1 MSTHETVFFA
11 RGMLWKGYYCSCYL
25 RKHPRI
31 ESQRANKAADKEIHI
46 RTTAFLADHPISS
59 SLPFGFLLLSD
70 FSRNSHAFTAPM
82 PKDVRA
88 EEIHCGAISG
98 SSRTE
103 HLIFH
108 QRGGGGFHA
117 FPMFSYSAWPRRSRV
132 KGSVIEPFLQLE
144 DKPVHLFLGRVF
156 SKSHIFTL
164 VCLAPLAGSYGLMGG
179 ETWLLSRERCI
190 CGYAAKPQK
199 ELYMF
204 LICSVLNWTTRTIF
218 IYGIHRELMSFDNI
232 YINISL
238 RIP

>member
-108 QRGGGGFHA
+108 QRGGGGVSCIPYVFILGMAKEVQGQGIRDRAISAAWGQTCPPFPRSGFFKVPYFHTRL
-117 FPMFSYSAWPRRSRV
+117 FGSSRR
-132 KGSVIEPFLQLE
+132 IIWI
-144 DKPVHLFLGRVF
+144 DGR
-156 SKSHIFTL
+156 
-164 VCLAPLAGSYGLMGG
+164 
-179 ETWLLSRERCI
+179 RN
-190 CGYAAKPQK
+190 
-199 ELYMF
+199 
-204 LICSVLNWTTRTIF
+204 LIV
-218 IYGIHRELMSFDNI
+218 E
-232 YINISL
+232 
-238 RIP
+238 